1 MKQTLL
7 FAIWCL
13 TVYAAVAQNTNRQI
27 RFRSIDRDSLNLAL
41 DDGYFLIEDSCKQI
55 TRYSRFDFKHRKFH
69 GKFTDVSDATTGLIV
84 AEGTYTT
91 DGLKDG
97 PFVTHYLNGKLQAKG
112 SFKNDKYDGAWE
124 VFYDN
129 GNPEITFEVTNG
141 VCHITNAWGADGK
154 KTVDNGNGTFAIN
167 LGQLYW
173 KGKLLNGRPDGKW
186 RLINID
192 DVTQTPLVTEYYKKG
207 QFHDGS
213 NGSIDYTDVS
223 HIDFS
228 LPVKLPFMNAEN
240 MLVSPAPCNGVKP
253 IHIVNAQYRDGLGTF
268 SNYIGQAVGPYFAR
282 QNIAGLESIIKIDG
296 EISEEGNLINLKSDQ
311 SVNGPL
317 ARQIIIKLEE
327 LPALQP
333 ATANGK
339 PIKQKFT
346 IQFTITGGLCSFTYK
361 FLPIKVPQ

>member
-1 MKQTLL
+1 M
-7 FAIWCL
+7 AG
-13 TVYAAVAQNTNRQI
+13 AQNPNRHI
-27 RFRSIDRDSLNLAL
+27 RFRSIGRDSLNLAL

-55 TRYSRFDFKHRKFH
+55 TRYCRFDFKQRKFQ
-69 GKFTDVSDATTGLIV
+69 GKFTDVSNVTPGLIV
-84 AEGTYTT
+84 AEGVYTM
-91 DGLKDG
+91 DGLKEG
-97 PFVTHYLNGKLQAKG
+97 PFITHYLNGKLQAKG

-124 VFYDN
+124 VYYDN

-141 VCHITNAWGADGK
+141 VCHISNAWSVDEK
-154 KTVDNGNGTFAIN
+154 KTVDNGNGSFVLS

-192 DVTQTPLVTEYYKKG
+192 DITQTPLATEYYKKG

-213 NGSIDYTDVS
+213 NGSMDYTDVS

-228 LPVKLPFMNAEN
+228 IPVKLPFMNAEN
-240 MLVSPAPCNGVKP
+240 MFVSPVTCDGSKP
-253 IHIVNAQYRDGLGTF
+253 IHIVNAQYREGLNTF
-268 SNYIGQAVGPYFAR
+268 STYISQAVSPYFAK
-282 QNIAGLESIIKIDG
+282 QNLAGLEATIEIDG
-296 EISEEGNLINLKSDQ
+296 EISEDGNLINLKSNE
-311 SVNGPL
+311 SINEGL
-317 ARQIIIKLEE
+317 ARQIIIKLAE

-346 IQFTITGGLCSFTYK
+346 INFTITGGFYKFTYK
-361 FLPIKVPQ
+361 FLPIKVPLQ